1 MTGRDRCDEP
11 PCRCACSCGVWSALR
26 SAATEALPPLPPPSP
41 VSCPYATVRT
51 LFLEV
56 NGPNRKISASV
67 WSDICGSTST
77 CSERGWVHILH
88 VQTRIYIQWGFCH
101 VRVAANHRSCSPAAT
116 PSPEPNRTLSRIGTQ
131 RYSREYTQAPIR
143 PASAGVH
150 YMYLIEGSGYTPAI
164 NNGCTRSITIS
175 HALCCIVPTSCDCI
189 T

>member
-1 MTGRDRCDEP
+1 MP
-11 PCRCACSCGVWSALR
+11 LR
-26 SAATEALPPLPPPSP
+26 LFLRGMVGTAISSDGGPPPSAAP
-41 VSCPYATVRT
+41 IPRQLPLCYGENFIPRGQWTKS
-51 LFLEV
+51 E
-56 NGPNRKISASV
+56 ISASV